1 MIPAVWET
9 LDAAQLKDVFHAI
22 MSQILRL
29 FAALLNFTIEERV
42 APIFALK

>member
-29 FAALLNFTIEERV
+29 SVELLNFTIEERV